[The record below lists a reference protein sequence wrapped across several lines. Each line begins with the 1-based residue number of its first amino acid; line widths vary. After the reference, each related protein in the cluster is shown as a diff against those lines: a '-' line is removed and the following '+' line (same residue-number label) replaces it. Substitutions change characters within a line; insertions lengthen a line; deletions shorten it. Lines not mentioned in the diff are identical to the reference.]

1 MAKLNHSKKTLN
13 NENFEA
19 ELQDRVNQAIS
30 KISGKSSTI
39 ESAISYAL
47 VNPGKRV
54 RPLLVY
60 LAADAIGLDLE
71 KVDSLAVASEV
82 IHTYSLV
89 HDDLPCMD
97 DDDLRRGQ
105 PTLHK
110 KFTEAHAVLAGD
122 AMQSLAMDLIVN
134 DQNISADQKVRIISF
149 LAKTIG
155 YEGMILGQA
164 YDIEFE
170 DKSVSKNEIIEMNQ
184 LKTGMLLEFC
194 IRAPLLLINS
204 QNDNWERLASSVGI
218 SFQLID
224 DLLDLQASE
233 ESLGKATR
241 KDIELD
247 KKNFPLT
254 FGIDETQREI
264 EIYENIAIDSL
275 TNLGLNNH
283 PISKYVSELFRRKM

>member
-1 MAKLNHSKKTLN
+1 MAKSNHSKKTRN
-13 NENFEA
+13 SEGFEA
-19 ELQDRVNQAIS
+19 ELQDRVNQAIG
-30 KISGKSSTI
+30 KIAGKSNII
-39 ESAISYAL
+39 ESAITYAL
-47 VNPGKRV
+47 ENPGKRV

-60 LAADAIGLDLE
+60 LTADAIGLDLK

-110 KFTEAHAVLAGD
+110 KFSEAHAVLAGD
-122 AMQSLAMDLIVN
+122 AMQSLAMEIITN
-134 DQNISADQKVRIISF
+134 DKNISADQKVRIISF

-170 DKSVSKNEIIEMNQ
+170 EKYVSKHEIIEMNQ

-194 IRAPLLLINS
+194 IRAPLLLIKS
-204 QNDNWERLASSVGI
+204 EDDNWKKLANSIGI
-218 SFQLID
+218 SFQLVD
-224 DLLDLQASE
+224 DLLDLQASQ

-241 KDIELD
+241 KDMELD
-247 KKNFPLT
+247 KKNYPLT
-254 FGIDETQREI
+254 FGIDETQI
-264 EIYENIAIDSL
+264 EIKTYERIAIDSL

-283 PISKYVSELFRRKM
+283 PICNYVSELFRRQF